1 MEKPHKSLGGLVN
14 MQIMGLGVASSFA
27 LQESNTARIFQTM
40 GVELASLPILM
51 LAGPVTGL
59 IMQPIIGH
67 YSDRTW
73 CRLGRRRPYFLG
85 GAIVAT
91 LAMLVLP
98 NAGSLWLAV
107 AMLWVLDFALN
118 AVMEPGR
125 AFTSEM
131 TPTSQRTFAF
141 GLGMLIGGGGQV
153 VGHMAPWVLE
163 HLNVSNIAPAG
174 VIPDTVRL
182 SYYIGALFTILGVG
196 WTVFAVREYSPAELA
211 EFGDQEET
219 EARPQEAL
227 VRPRGGERVVLAGL
241 ALTALIL
248 AFARDQ
254 YSLYV
259 LGMGAVLAGLAQI
272 ANARGTRD
280 NFIAHVFSDLAQ
292 MPPVMK
298 QLAVVHFFTWIAL
311 FIRWPFTTPVITQYV
326 FHSTDP
332 TSAAYNEGANW
343 VDLLNTTYSVVSALA
358 AVLVFPWLA
367 RRFGNVRTHTA
378 FLWLAV
384 ACYVSI
390 LFIRDKYLLFVPY
403 VGFGLVWTSLNLLPF
418 VILTKVLPAN
428 KLGIYLG
435 IFNFFIVIP
444 QILVSTTMG
453 PILTTFFPGDPI
465 WTFLIGAV
473 ATAFAALAMMRVGCI
488 HKR

>member
-1 MEKPHKSLGGLVN
+1 MEKPRKSLGGLIN

-163 HLNVSNIAPAG
+163 QFNVANVAPAG
-174 VIPDTVRL
+174 MIPDTVRL

-196 WTVFAVREYSPAELA
+196 WTVFMVREYSPAELA
-211 EFGDQEET
+211 SFGDQEET
-219 EARPQEAL
+219 EAAPHEPL
-227 VRPRGGERVVLAGL
+227 VRPRGGERVVLGGL

-248 AFARDQ
+248 AFGRDQ

-259 LGMGAVLAGLAQI
+259 LSLGAVLVGLAQM
-272 ANARGTRD
+272 ANARGTKD
-280 NFIAHVFSDLAQ
+280 GFIAHVFSDLAQ
-292 MPPVMK
+292 MPPIMK
-298 QLAVVHFFTWIAL
+298 RLAVVHFFTWIAL

-326 FHSTDP
+326 FHSSDP
-332 TSAAYNEGANW
+332 TSAAYNQGANW
-343 VDLLNTTYSVVSALA
+343 VDLLNTTYSVVSALT
-358 AVLVFPWLA
+358 AVLLFPWLS
-367 RRFGNVRTHTA
+367 RRFGNVRTHVA

-418 VILTKVLPAN
+418 VILTKALPAN

-453 PILTTFFPGDPI
+453 PILTAFFPSDPI
-465 WTFLIGAV
+465 WTFAIAAGAAV
-473 ATAFAALAMMRVGCI
+473 MAALAMMRV
-488 HKR
+488 REDP

>member
-1 MEKPHKSLGGLVN
+1 M
-14 MQIMGLGVASSFA
+14 
-27 LQESNTARIFQTM
+27 
-40 GVELASLPILM
+40 
-51 LAGPVTGL
+51 
-59 IMQPIIGH
+59 
-67 YSDRTW
+67 
-73 CRLGRRRPYFLG
+73 
-85 GAIVAT
+85 
-91 LAMLVLP
+91 
-98 NAGSLWLAV
+98 
-107 AMLWVLDFALN
+107 
-118 AVMEPGR
+118 
-125 AFTSEM
+125 
-131 TPTSQRTFAF
+131 
-141 GLGMLIGGGGQV
+141 
-153 VGHMAPWVLE
+153 
-163 HLNVSNIAPAG
+163 
-174 VIPDTVRL
+174 
-182 SYYIGALFTILGVG
+182 
-196 WTVFAVREYSPAELA
+196 REYSPSELA
-211 EFGDQEET
+211 EFGDQEHA
-219 EARPQEAL
+219 EARPHEAL
-227 VRPRGGERVVLAGL
+227 IRPRGGERVVAAGL

-259 LGMGAVLAGLAQI
+259 LGFGAVLVGLAQI

-418 VILTKVLPAN
+418 VILTRVLPAN

-444 QILVSTTMG
+444 QIIVSTTMG

-473 ATAFAALAMMRVGCI
+473 ATAFAALAMMRVNVDPSD
-488 HKR
+488 

>member
-1 MEKPHKSLGGLVN
+1 MEKPRKSLLGLVN

-40 GVELASLPILM
+40 GVELDSLPILM

-107 AMLWVLDFALN
+107 TMLWLLDFALN

-125 AFTSEM
+125 AFTSEL
-131 TPTSQRTFAF
+131 TPASQRTFAF

-153 VGHMAPWVLE
+153 VGHMAPWVLDQL
-163 HLNVSNIAPAG
+163 HVANVAPPG
-174 VIPDTVRL
+174 MIPDTVRL
-182 SYYIGALFTILGVG
+182 SYYIGALFTIVGVG
-196 WTVFAVREYSPAELA
+196 WTVFRVREYSPAELA
-211 EFGDQEET
+211 AFGDQAES
-219 EARPQEAL
+219 EARPHEAL
-227 VRPRGGERVVLAGL
+227 VRPGGGGRVLLAGL
-241 ALTALIL
+241 AATALI
-248 AFARDQ
+248 AVTARDQ

-259 LGMGAVLAGLAQI
+259 LSLGTVLVGLAQLL
-272 ANARGTRD
+272 NRRSRREG
-280 NFIAHVFSDLAQ
+280 FVAHVFSDLAQ
-292 MPPVMK
+292 MPTIMR

-311 FIRWPFTTPVITQYV
+311 FLRWPFTTPVITQYV
-326 FHSTDP
+326 FRATDP
-332 TSAAYNEGANW
+332 SSAAYNEGANW
-343 VDLLNTTYSVVSALA
+343 VDLLNTTYSVVSAIT
-358 AVLVFPWLA
+358 AVFLFPQLA
-367 RRFGNVRTHTA
+367 RRFGNKRTHIA
-378 FLWLAV
+378 MLWLAV
-384 ACYVSI
+384 ACYLSI
-390 LFIRDKYLLFVPY
+390 LVIRDKYLLFVPY
-403 VGFGLVWTSLNLLPF
+403 IGFGLVWTSLNLLPF
-418 VILTKVLPAN
+418 VILTNALPAN
-428 KLGIYLG
+428 KLGVYLG

-453 PILTTFFPGDPI
+453 PIMRSLFPGDPI
-465 WTFLIGAV
+465 WTFLIGAL
-473 ATAFAALAMMRVGCI
+473 ATACAAMAMARVQDS
-488 HKR
+488 

>member
-1 MEKPHKSLGGLVN
+1 MEKPRKSLGGLVN

-40 GVELASLPILM
+40 GVQLDSLPILM

-85 GAIVAT
+85 GAILAT
-91 LAMLVLP
+91 LAMLILP

-107 AMLWVLDFALN
+107 AMLWILDFALN

-131 TPTSQRTFAF
+131 TPASQRTFAF

-163 HLNVSNIAPAG
+163 KLAVPNVASPG
-174 VIPDTVRL
+174 MIPDTVRL
-182 SYYIGALFTILGVG
+182 SYYIGALFTILGVA
-196 WTVFAVREYSPAELA
+196 WTVFSVREYSPAELA
-211 EFGDQEET
+211 AFGDQKET
-219 EARPQEAL
+219 EARPHEPL
-227 VRPRGGERVVLAGL
+227 IRPRGGERVVLAGL
-241 ALTALIL
+241 ATTALIL
-248 AFARDQ
+248 AFVRDQ

-259 LGMGAVLAGLAQI
+259 LSLGATLVGVAQML
-272 ANARGTRD
+272 NARSRRD

-326 FHSTDP
+326 FHATDP

-343 VDLLNTTYSVVSALA
+343 VDLLNTTYSLVSALT
-358 AVLVFPWLA
+358 AVLLFPLLS
-367 RRFGNVRTHTA
+367 RRFGNARVHVF
-378 FLWLAV
+378 FLWLSV
-384 ACYVSI
+384 ACYASI
-390 LFIRDKYLLFVPY
+390 LFIRNKYLLFVPY

-418 VILTKVLPAN
+418 VILTKALPAN

-453 PILTTFFPGDPI
+453 PILRTFFPHDPI
-465 WTFLIGAV
+465 WTFAIGAV
-473 ATAFAALAMMRVGCI
+473 ATALAAMAMRRVDPEL
-488 HKR
+488 